1 MARTA
6 NPLRPTE
13 LLDRIADY
21 FATYGVADLS
31 LRPLAKAVK
40 SSPRVLLYYFG
51 SKEDLVLKAVARLRE
66 RQRVTYQHMK
76 ALQYQTPGEACRAIW
91 RHMSSPQNARLFAI
105 SLEIFTLALREPQRF
120 ADYLHGSI
128 EDWLGFLALPLTREG
143 YSEAEARAYATVVVA
158 GFRGFLLDYC
168 VTQDRQ
174 RIDRAVELW
183 LQALDTVSL
192 RNEPASLGERRT
204 G

>member
-1 MARTA
+1 VARTA
-6 NPLRPTE
+6 NQLRPTE

-21 FATYGVADLS
+21 FAAHGVADLS
-31 LRPLAKAVK
+31 LRPLSKAVK

-51 SKEDLVLKAVARLRE
+51 SKEELVLKAVARLRE

-76 ALQYQTPGEACRAIW
+76 ALQYQTPPEACRAIW

-105 SLEIFTLALREPQRF
+105 SLEIFTRAVREPKRF

-128 EDWLGFLALPLTREG
+128 EDWLGFLAPPLLQKG
-143 YSEAEARAYATVVVA
+143 YSESEARAYATVVVA

-168 VTQDRQ
+168 ATQDRA
-174 RIDRAVELW
+174 RLDRAVELW
-183 LQALDTVSL
+183 LATIDALPLSL
-192 RNEPASLGERRT
+192 RKENVDGK
-204 G
+204 

>member
-1 MARTA
+1 V
-6 NPLRPTE
+6 RPTE
-13 LLDRIADY
+13 LLDRIAAY
-21 FATYGVADLS
+21 FAAHRVADLS

-51 SKEDLVLKAVARLRE
+51 SKEELVAKAVARLRE

-76 ALQYQTPGEACRAIW
+76 ALPYQEPADICRAIW
-91 RHMSSPQNARLFAI
+91 RHMSSPQNVRLFAI
-105 SLEIFTLALREPQRF
+105 SLEIFTLALRQPQRF
-120 ADYLHGSI
+120 AEYLRGSM
-128 EDWLGFLALPLTREG
+128 EDWLGFLAPPLARRG
-143 YSEAEARAYATVVVA
+143 YTEPEARAYATLIIA

-168 VTQDRQ
+168 ATQDRA

-192 RNEPASLGERRT
+192 GNEEASLGEGRT

>member
-1 MARTA
+1 VARSA

-21 FATYGVADLS
+21 FASQGVADLS
-31 LRPLAKAVK
+31 LRPLSKAVK
-40 SSPRVLLYYFG
+40 CSPRVLLYYFE
-51 SKEDLVLKAVARLRE
+51 SKEELVLKAVGRLRE

-76 ALQYQTPGEACRAIW
+76 ALQYQRPAEACLAIW

-105 SLEIFTLALREPQRF
+105 SLEIFALALRQPQRF
-120 ADYLHGSI
+120 AEYLHGSI
-128 EDWLGFLALPLTREG
+128 EDWLGFLAPPLTQKG
-143 YSEAEARAYATVVVA
+143 YSEPEARAYATVVVA

-168 VTQDRQ
+168 ATQDRE

-183 LQALDTVSL
+183 LQTLDAIPL
-192 RNEPASLGERRT
+192 RKEHTYGE
-204 G
+204 